1 MADVKWIK
9 ITTDLFDNRKIRQ
22 IENLPD
28 GDGIIVIWVKMLC
41 LAGNIN
47 DNGLLYIT
55 KEIPYTEE
63 MLAQQ
68 FNRPLLLVKLALDT
82 FVKFNMIEIV
92 DDVFHISNWEKYQNI
107 EGLEKIREQTRARV
121 ARHRENK
128 KQISC
133 NVTSNVTVT
142 QSNAIDKEED
152 KENNILVSKD
162 TNCQTDVQR
171 VVNAWNELK
180 HFGVKPIS
188 KLSSTSKRYKCLMA
202 RIREYGLEDVLT
214 AIEQIK
220 KSDFLQGKSK
230 KRWAITFDWF
240 VLPNNFPK
248 VLEGNYSNA
257 ELEQTENAMFESL
270 PQEESS
276 NFEQENEELVGDD
289 W

>member
-1 MADVKWIK
+1 M
-9 ITTDLFDNRKIRQ
+9 
-22 IENLPD
+22 
-28 GDGIIVIWVKMLC
+28 GDGNFIKLYRSLLDWEWWNDKNTSRLYIYMLLKANWKEGKFQGKVIPRGSFVSSISK
-41 LAGNIN
+41 LAEETKLSEKQVRTAINHLKTTGELASKSTNKFTIFTINNYDYYQSKGEQN
-47 DNGLLYIT
+47 DNQKADKGQAEGKQRATIEERK
-55 KEIPYTEE
+55 KE
-63 MLAQQ
+63 
-68 FNRPLLLVKLALDT
+68 R
-82 FVKFNMIEIV
+82 
-92 DDVFHISNWEKYQNI
+92 
-107 EGLEKIREQTRARV
+107 
-121 ARHRENK
+121 
-128 KQISC
+128 
-133 NVTSNVTVT
+133 
-142 QSNAIDKEED
+142 KEES
-152 KENNILVSKD
+152 NILVSKD

-230 KRWAITFDWF
+230 KGWAIRFDWF